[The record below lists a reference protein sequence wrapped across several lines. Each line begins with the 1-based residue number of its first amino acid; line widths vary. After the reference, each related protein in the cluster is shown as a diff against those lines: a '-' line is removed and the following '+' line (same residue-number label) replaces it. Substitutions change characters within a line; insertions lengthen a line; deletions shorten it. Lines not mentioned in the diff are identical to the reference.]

1 LTTLERYT
9 QDKTNTLVAVFV
21 FLFSLAVYTITMTPT
36 VPFWDSG
43 EFIATSYILGVPHA
57 PGTPLYVLIG
67 RLFTL
72 VPIATIAERVNWF
85 SSLSS
90 AVAVL
95 FTYLVTV
102 KVSRKVFPW
111 EARPM
116 NRPLAYLAGV
126 VAAFIAGF
134 ATTFWDNAIE
144 AEVYAASC
152 ALMMF
157 VVWLALRWEE
167 RLDRG
172 NEDGLLLLITYL
184 VGLGI
189 GIHLGVAIAA
199 WAAVVFVFATRPR
212 YIWRWDYFGWG
223 LATLSLATGIH
234 LGAFLVAPVV
244 LAITLLIWVISGKFH
259 KLAFWSA
266 LLFMVG
272 VSVHFYL
279 LIRSNLQPMIN
290 EAAPENWHSLWLM
303 LIRDQYKPP
312 PIWDRKADLWY
323 QFNHMYLR
331 YMRWNFTL
339 FFLKGRDFFQLPILL
354 AVAGAIIHFAKAK
367 RSAILLGVLFLLLG
381 PAMVVYLNFKVG
393 EVRERDYFFVQN
405 FQFMSIWVGLGA
417 AWLVTWAANQFSKV
431 STARVAAGATAV
443 VMLAMAV
450 APVPTNWRSHNRRG
464 FFIARDYAYNMLIGL
479 KPNAIIFTNGDN
491 DTFPLWYLQEV
502 EKIRKDVRV
511 VNLSLLNTDWYI
523 KQLRDLN
530 PKVPI
535 GWTDS
540 QLEQIQPYRDQNG
553 KIWYVKD
560 IAVKQIIK
568 ENDWKRP
575 LYLAVTVP
583 DQMGLDKQL
592 VMEGLVFRIE
602 PKPTNERIDVDKT
615 LHNLN
620 DVYAFKGLV
629 IRDTT
634 AAGKIVWLPDST
646 VYKDDNASKLVQNY
660 AAAFSRVGV
669 SLFDQGKPQEAL
681 DEMDRAEAVSPD
693 FPGIPL
699 AKLVFLEQ
707 LGRIDDAVA
716 YGKRVI
722 QKYPDSWEIYQ
733 RLGQILLDHK
743 RVEESIQYF
752 DKASRVAPDQYY
764 PYQGLVSAYYKLG
777 RYQDALTALQRLADQ
792 HPEDKSII
800 QYIGELRESMRTG
813 KLLPGMAP
821 DTTDE
826 GDTTGA
832 DTAGSAAG
840 SRGN

>member
-1 LTTLERYT
+1 MTTLERYT
-9 QDKTNTLVAVFV
+9 QDKQNTLVAVFV
-21 FLFSLAVYTITMTPT
+21 FLFSLAIYTITMTPT

-57 PGTPLYVLIG
+57 PGTPLYVLLG
-67 RLFTL
+67 RIFTL
-72 VPIATIAERVNWF
+72 IPIATIAQRVNWF
-85 SSLSS
+85 SALSS

-102 KVSRKVFPW
+102 KVSRKIFPW
-111 EARPM
+111 EEKSI
-116 NRPLAYLAGV
+116 NRPLAYVAGV
-126 VAAFIAGF
+126 VAAFMAGF
-134 ATTFWDNAIE
+134 ATTFWDNAVE

-152 ALMMF
+152 ALMVF

-172 NEDGLLLLITYL
+172 NEDGLLLLLTYL

-199 WAAVVFVFATRPR
+199 WAAVIFVFATRPS

-223 LATLSLATGIH
+223 LVTLSLATGIH
-234 LGAFLVAPVV
+234 IGAFLVAPVV
-244 LAITLLIWVISGKFH
+244 LGITLLVWIVSGKFH

-279 LIRSNLQPMIN
+279 LIRSNLHPMIN
-290 EAAPENWHSLWLM
+290 EAAPETWHSLWLM

-312 PIWDRKADLWY
+312 PIWERKADFWY
-323 QFNHMYLR
+323 QLNHMYFR

-339 FFLKGRDFFQLPILL
+339 FFLKGRGFFQLPILL
-354 AVAGAIIHFAKAK
+354 AVAGAFIHLVRAR
-367 RSAILLGVLFLLLG
+367 RSAILLGVLFALLG
-381 PAMVVYLNFKVG
+381 PAMVVYLNFRVG

-405 FQFMSIWVGLGA
+405 FQFMSIWVGIGA
-417 AWLVTWAANQFSKV
+417 AWLVIWARDQFSRE
-431 STARVAAGATAV
+431 SSRRVAVGATATL
-443 VMLAMAV
+443 MLAMSL
-450 APVPTNWRSHNRRG
+450 APVFTNWRSHDRRG
-464 FFIARDYAYNMLIGL
+464 FYVARDYAYNMLIGL
-479 KPNAIIFTNGDN
+479 APNAIIFTNGDN

-523 KQLRDLN
+523 KQLRDLS

-535 GWTDS
+535 GWTDA
-540 QLEQIQPYRDQNG
+540 QIEQAQPYRDQNG

-560 IAVKQIIK
+560 IAVRQIVK
-568 ENDWKRP
+568 ENNWQRP

-583 DQMGLDKQL
+583 DQMGLEKQL

-602 PKPTNERIDVDKT
+602 PKPTDQHMDVEKT
-615 LHNLN
+615 LNNLN
-620 DVYAFKGLV
+620 HVYTFKGLV
-629 IRDTT
+629 LKDTT
-634 AAGKIVWLPDST
+634 ADGKVNWLPDTT
-646 VYKDDNASKLVQNY
+646 VYKDENATKLVQNY

-669 SLFDQGKPQEAL
+669 SLFEKGKTQEAL
-681 DEMDRAEAVSPD
+681 DEMQKAEAVSPD

-707 LGRIDDAVA
+707 LGRIDDAEA
-716 YGKRVI
+716 YGKRMI
-722 QKYPDSWEIYQ
+722 QRYPGDWQFYQ
-733 RLGQILLDHK
+733 RLGQLLLDHNK
-743 RVEESIQYF
+743 AEQSIQYF
-752 DKASRVAPDQYY
+752 EGASRAAPDEYY

-800 QYIGELRESMRTG
+800 QYIGELRESIKSG
-813 KLLPGMAP
+813 ELLPGMAA
-821 DTTDE
+821 DTTAA
-826 GDTTGA
+826 GDTTVGGA
-832 DTAGSAAG
+832 QAPAGSD
-840 SRGN
+840 GN